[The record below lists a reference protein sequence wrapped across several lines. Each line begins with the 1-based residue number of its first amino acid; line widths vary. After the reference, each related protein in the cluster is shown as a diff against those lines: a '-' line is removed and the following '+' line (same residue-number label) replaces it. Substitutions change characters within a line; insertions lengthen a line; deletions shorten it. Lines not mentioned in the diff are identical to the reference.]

1 MIEGRKLLLAALGFI
16 LTGLFTAVVFLA
28 HPELDLAISGYFSDG
43 ANGFP
48 LRQHPVAKF
57 FNDLINV
64 MALVMALACMI
75 GWSIA
80 SRMRMKVAGIWA
92 RHYAFLL
99 GALVLGPGLIANGLF
114 KENWGRA
121 RPRQVTEFGGTADFS
136 APLVIA
142 DQCSSNCS
150 FVSGDASMGFYF
162 LALALVTPK
171 KTRRLAILAALAFGL
186 FIGFIRVLQGAHFFS
201 DVVFAGV
208 FVGLAIVFLYR
219 LMLGPWLVPEGA
231 TPPGI
236 AAQLGFTGN
245 ASINSPGGKSKLWLL
260 FRATP
265 KDLGVEDNVE

>member
-1 MIEGRKLLLAALGFI
+1 MIETRKLLLGAFGFTIVGLVTAA
-16 LTGLFTAVVFLA
+16 VFLA
-28 HPELDLAISGYFSDG
+28 HPELDIAIAGYFADG
-43 ANGFP
+43 TNGFP

-64 MALVMALACMI
+64 MALVMALASVI

-80 SRMRMKVAGIWA
+80 SRMRMSVAGLWA

-99 GALVLGPGLIANGLF
+99 GTLILGPGLIANGLF

-136 APLVIA
+136 PPLVIA

-162 LALALVTPK
+162 LALALMTPK
-171 KTRRLAILAALAFGL
+171 RHRPLAILAALAFGL

-201 DVVFAGV
+201 DVIFAGV
-208 FVGLAIVFLYR
+208 FVGLAILILYR
-219 LMLGPWLVPEGA
+219 VMLGTWSPPQGVT
-231 TPPGI
+231 TPTLSR
-236 AAQLGFTGN
+236 QLGLARGAPFKT
-245 ASINSPGGKSKLWLL
+245 PEGKSKLWLL

-265 KDLGVEDNVE
+265 KDLGVEKNTE

>member
-1 MIEGRKLLLAALGFI
+1 MIEARKLFLGAFGFTIAGLVAA
-16 LTGLFTAVVFLA
+16 AVFLT
-28 HPELDLAISGYFSDG
+28 HPELDLAIAGYFADG
-43 ANGFP
+43 TNGFP
-48 LRQHPVAKF
+48 LRQHPLAKF

-64 MALVMALACMI
+64 MALVMALACVI

-99 GALVLGPGLIANGLF
+99 GAIVLGPGLIANGLF

-121 RPRQVTEFGGTADFS
+121 RPRQVTEFGGAADFS
-136 APLVIA
+136 PPLVIA

-171 KTRRLAILAALAFGL
+171 KYRPFAIMAALTFGL
-186 FIGFIRVLQGAHFFS
+186 FIGFIRMLQGAHFFS

-219 LMLGPWLVPEGA
+219 VMLGTWSPPQGA
-231 TPPGI
+231 PTPTLS
-236 AAQLGFTGN
+236 AQLGLTGGTVVK
-245 ASINSPGGKSKLWLL
+245 APEGRSKLWLF

-265 KDLGVEDNVE
+265 EDLGVEKTIE

>member
-1 MIEGRKLLLAALGFI
+1 MIKGRKLLLAALGFI
-16 LTGLFTAVVFLA
+16 VTGLVAAAVFLT
-28 HPELDLAISGYFSDG
+28 HPELDLAIAGYFADG
-43 ANGFP
+43 TNGFP
-48 LRQHPVAKF
+48 LRQHLIAKF

-64 MALVMALACMI
+64 MALVMALASVI

-80 SRMRMKVAGIWA
+80 SRMRMTVAGLWA

-136 APLVIA
+136 PPLVIA

-162 LALALVTPK
+162 LALALVMPK
-171 KTRRLAILAALAFGL
+171 RTRPLAILAALAFGL

-201 DVVFAGV
+201 DVIFAGV
-208 FVGLAIVFLYR
+208 FVGLAILLLYR
-219 LMLGPWLVPEGA
+219 VMLGTWSPPQGALTPTLSRQLGLTGSTAAKAPEGR
-231 TPPGI
+231 
-236 AAQLGFTGN
+236 
-245 ASINSPGGKSKLWLL
+245 SKLWLF

-265 KDLGVEDNVE
+265 EDLGVEKNDD